1 MDRLGNTSLHLSDF
15 DLPSTT
21 DVSTALPSDTIEAKQ
36 VTRRRH
42 GGRPR
47 VRG

>member
-1 MDRLGNTSLHLSDF
+1 MDSLGNTSLHSSDF
-15 DLPSTT
+15 DLPSAT
-21 DVSTALPSDTIEAKQ
+21 DVSTGLPSDTIEAEQ